1 MVIKLD
7 KRFIRNADIY
17 ILLPHR
23 GRFSDE
29 TICRVKR
36 LRLVQGH
43 MVEKGRSKL
52 VRRVHLFVFVR
63 HNYQRK
69 HVPWRYCQSVAVSRL
84 TES

>member
-7 KRFIRNADIY
+7 KRFITNADIY

-23 GRFSDE
+23 GSFSDK

-43 MVEKGRSKL
+43 MVKKGISKL
-52 VRRVHLFVFVR
+52 VEVRRVHLFVFVR
-63 HNYQRK
+63 HNYERK
-69 HVPWRYCQSVAVSRL
+69 HVSFIHSFD
-84 TES
+84 